1 MARFLFG
8 AVKVAVYRID
18 KDAADFKELKK
29 RFKLS
34 KLDDGKPEMRMF
46 PNDVTGDS
54 KMSAMIEIPFDKAKK
69 NLQPLYDEISAG
81 MTSNI

>member
-18 KDAADFKELKK
+18 KDAEDFKDLKK

-34 KLDDGKPEMRMF
+34 KLDHDVPEMKFF
-46 PNDVTGDS
+46 PYDLTGEA
-54 KMSAMIEIPFDKAKK
+54 KMSAMITIPFDKANKDLK
-69 NLQPLYDEISAG
+69 DLYDEISSG
-81 MTSNI
+81 MSHDI